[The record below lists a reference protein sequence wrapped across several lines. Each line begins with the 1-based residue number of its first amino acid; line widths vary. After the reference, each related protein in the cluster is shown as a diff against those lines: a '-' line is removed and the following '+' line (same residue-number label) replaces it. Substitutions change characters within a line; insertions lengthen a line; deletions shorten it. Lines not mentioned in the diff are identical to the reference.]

1 MYFAQLANGQM
12 KKYVQRGVDVSTKNN
27 LGDTPLHE
35 VKYAL
40 ARRRRGQRSEARSS
54 VPGSNETYFFEPIN

>member
-40 ARRRRGQRSEARSS
+40 ARRRRGQRIEARSS
-54 VPGSNETYFFEPIN
+54 VPGSNETYFFELIN